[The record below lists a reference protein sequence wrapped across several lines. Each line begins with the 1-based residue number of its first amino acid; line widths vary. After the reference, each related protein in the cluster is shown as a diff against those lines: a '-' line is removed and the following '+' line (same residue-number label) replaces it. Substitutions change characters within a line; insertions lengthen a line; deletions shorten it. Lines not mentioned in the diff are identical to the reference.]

1 MRKLHHADT
10 NQSKAGIAVLLSDTV
25 DFRTKNITKDKE
37 GHFYK
42 DKGSAH
48 S

>member
-1 MRKLHHADT
+1 MRKIYHADT
-10 NQSKAGIAVLLSDTV
+10 NPSKAGIAVLLSDT

-37 GHFYK
+37 SHFYK